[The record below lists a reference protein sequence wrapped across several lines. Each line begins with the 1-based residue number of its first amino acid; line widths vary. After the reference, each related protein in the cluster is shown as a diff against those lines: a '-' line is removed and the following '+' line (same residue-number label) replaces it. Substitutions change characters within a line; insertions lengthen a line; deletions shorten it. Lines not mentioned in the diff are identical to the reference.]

1 MSLFWCYWTLI
12 WLLDKVLI
20 KVSNPQLYK
29 YISKWNKGRV
39 AQLCCL
45 GKCFQM
51 SESYQLPIPLTD
63 YMFVCNMLLSQIYYL
78 PEEKK
83 EIRLMFKIFKNSLSN
98 IIFFLFKTLKRTVQ
112 TAKILTFTSHFK
124 TNLSWFNGDIIA

>member
-1 MSLFWCYWTLI
+1 MSSFWCYWTLI
-12 WLLDKVLI
+12 WLLEPQS
-20 KVSNPQLYK
+20 SNKSLKPLAIQIL
-29 YISKWNKGRV
+29 SKWNKGRV
-39 AQLCCL
+39 AQLGCQ

-83 EIRLMFKIFKNSLSN
+83 K
-98 IIFFLFKTLKRTVQ
+98 
-112 TAKILTFTSHFK
+112 
-124 TNLSWFNGDIIA
+124 